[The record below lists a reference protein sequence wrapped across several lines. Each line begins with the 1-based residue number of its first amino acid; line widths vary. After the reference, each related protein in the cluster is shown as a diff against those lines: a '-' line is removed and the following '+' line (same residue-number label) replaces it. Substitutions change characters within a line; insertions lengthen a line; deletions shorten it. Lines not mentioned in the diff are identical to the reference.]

1 MTSSPT
7 TTTTSLYQL
16 LVTGKLGFFFVLTI
30 SLTIVQLLILPSYKV
45 DQQTNQVETD
55 CLAYRT
61 TFSLLLS
68 SPSTIQ
74 RLTMRSI
81 SWRWVLCLATTS
93 CRPSARSLIFLHP
106 SPGKHKNQ
114 SRTLRSESG
123 AKQLSSPLSTYCSAP
138 GSSHSQRGGC
148 TSMGHS
154 ACLQS
159 PPPPPL

>member
-55 CLAYRT
+55 CLAFR
-61 TFSLLLS
+61 LLS

-114 SRTLRSESG
+114 SRTLRSGRG